1 MNYPL
6 VTDYI
11 DSIKFAKDNFAS
23 LTNLQPVYSNDG
35 NPIFIIEGN
44 CVIFKMENVV
54 SNMVF
59 GVKCFLTEDLD
70 RVKWYN
76 DIIQSNLFYSKES
89 QFIENELYVDYE
101 MSNYEEFPVFIYPWT
116 ERVSLIDY
124 IQCHIDNQHILLQLS
139 FQFSQILKWSRDNNY
154 IWKELDITKILINSN
169 GHFEFLGIDD
179 LLLKNTLEADIPQPD
194 VATSAMLLLSLRAI
208 ALSPNLFDYDKIKSH
223 LLFTVQDG
231 EHIVK
236 NDVFQKLLQFDNKE
250 INSLIGYLLIIFNFK
265 YNNGIDSSIFC
276 LRPTFDNKQ
285 DELLYYARFGDDN
298 KQVELAKIYFK
309 QKNYD
314 EAFRWY
320 KAAANQENPDGINGL
335 GCCYMLGRSVEKD
348 EKYAVQLFSKAA
360 EMGSIH
366 AQLNLAMAYYTGKGI
381 EGDSNK
387 AFSLFKKLAEKG
399 EARAQ
404 FFVGDYLMSNHLG
417 EVSWRIV
424 SKRNTKEAFKWFE
437 RSALQGHSLAQ
448 LKLGMFYESGTDP
461 CIRNIEK
468 AFEWYQ
474 KSANQGNKDA
484 VFALGRIYANGIDD
498 EHPDVAKA
506 YHFFLKAAESGHPEA
521 QYRVGVALYYGKG
534 IVIDKESALTW
545 LKKSASQRNEAA
557 QKLLYQLESE
567 QEEVSFDNTEAT
579 QGEMANARMDS
590 YGVLYS
596 ADGRKLLHYG
606 IDDVTKDMS
615 FGLVKQQSL
624 REYEVPEGV
633 EIICNEAF
641 SDCQSLIK
649 IILPSTLK
657 FIGNTAFYNC
667 TNLESIVVPEGVK
680 SIDYLTFSGCDSL
693 HNLVLPHSLESIDKY
708 ALTGVSGI
716 LSYSPHFVV
725 KEGCLFSSDLKTL
738 IYFFHDG
745 RTQFDIP
752 HGTECIEDSS
762 FAESS
767 IRRLHIPSTVS
778 TIGGS
783 AFANCHN
790 LQDVDLPSSI
800 TIIGGAAFMNCEGL
814 YRIRLPQNLKYIDAQ
829 TFEGCRN
836 LTYLHIPD
844 TVEEIGSQAFART
857 NINDV
862 VLPMNLKKIGVM
874 AFILAPLSRLKSKSN
889 SFVVDNMTIYSKDG
903 KELIQY
909 YGKEKKVTVPNTVV
923 KIASMAFACAYSIKE
938 LVIPNSVEEIG
949 RAFLEEVL
957 PDKIVVPAKLE
968 KLVIGLT
975 ESYYHSH
982 IIVNE

>member
-23 LTNLQPVYSNDG
+23 LTNLQPVYGNDG
-35 NPIFIIEGN
+35 NPIYIIEGN
-44 CVIFKMENVV
+44 CIIFKMEDIV
-54 SNMVF
+54 SCMTF
-59 GVKCFLTEDLD
+59 GVKCFLTENLD

-76 DIIQSNLFYSKES
+76 DIIQSNLFFSKES
-89 QFIENELYVDYE
+89 LYIEDELYVDSE
-101 MSNYEEFPVFIYPWT
+101 VSSYEEFPVFIYPWT
-116 ERVSLIDY
+116 ERMSLIDY
-124 IQCHIDNQHILLQLS
+124 IQSHIDNQLTLLQLS
-139 FQFSQILKWSRDNNY
+139 FQFSQILKWSLDNNY
-154 IWKELDITKILINSN
+154 IWKELDITKIFINSK
-169 GHFEFLGIDD
+169 GHFEFVGIDD
-179 LLLKNTLEADIPQPD
+179 LLLKKTIETDIPQPN

-223 LLFTVQDG
+223 LLFTVHDG

-236 NDVFQKLLQFDNKE
+236 NDVFQNLLQLDNKE

-276 LRPTFDNKQ
+276 LRPTFQTKQ
-285 DELLYYARFGDDN
+285 DELLYYAKYGDDN
-298 KQVELAKIYFK
+298 KQVELARILMK
-309 QKNYD
+309 QKSYD
-314 EAFRWY
+314 DAFKWY
-320 KAAANQENPDGINGL
+320 KAAASQGNPDGLNGM
-335 GCCYMLGRSVEKD
+335 GCCYRYGLSVRKD
-348 EKYAVQLFSKAA
+348 EKFAVQLFSKAA
-360 EMGSIH
+360 DKGSIG
-366 AQLNLAMAYYTGKGI
+366 AKFNLAMSYYTGKGI
-381 EGDSNK
+381 EMDCEK
-387 AFSLFKKLAEKG
+387 AFVLFKELAEKG
-399 EARAQ
+399 DSRSQ
-404 FFVGDYLMSNHLG
+404 YFVGKYLMDNHG
-417 EVSWRIV
+417 GTISWHIV
-424 SKRNTKEAFKWFE
+424 SRRNTTEAFKWFE
-437 RSALQGHSLAQ
+437 KSSLQGHALAQ
-448 LKLGMFYESGTDP
+448 QQLGMFYETGTDP
-461 CIRNIEK
+461 CVRNIEK
-468 AFEWYQ
+468 ALKWYL
-474 KSANQGNKDA
+474 KSANQGNKEA
-484 VFALGRIYANGIDD
+484 IFALGRLYANGID
-498 EHPDVAKA
+498 EENPDMVKA
-506 YHFFLKAAESGHPEA
+506 YQYFLQAAESGHPEA

-534 IVIDKESALTW
+534 IAIDKESALIW

-557 QKLLYQLESE
+557 QKLLYQLESK
-567 QEEVSFDNTEAT
+567 QEDVTFDNTET
-579 QGEMANARMDS
+579 TNEEMANARMDS

-615 FGLVKQQSL
+615 FGIVKQQSL

-641 SDCQSLIK
+641 SECQSLIK

-667 TNLESIVVPEGVK
+667 TNLESIVIPEGVK

-693 HNLVLPHSLESIDKY
+693 QNLVLPHSLESIDND

-752 HGTECIEDSS
+752 HGTEFIEDSS

-783 AFANCHN
+783 AFANCQN

-800 TIIGGAAFMNCEGL
+800 TTIGGAAFMNCEGL
-814 YRIRLPQNLKYIDAQ
+814 YKIRLPQNLKCIDAQ
-829 TFEGCRN
+829 TFYGCRN
-836 LTYLHIPD
+836 LTYLNIPD
-844 TVEEIGSQAFART
+844 TVEEIGSQALALT
-857 NINDV
+857 NLDEV
-862 VLPMNLKKIGVM
+862 VLPRNLKKIGVM
-874 AFILAPLSRLKSKSN
+874 AFILTPLSRIKTNSN
-889 SFVVDNMTIYSKDG
+889 TFVVDNMTIYSKDG

-909 YGKEKKVTVPNTVV
+909 YGKERKVTVPNTVV
-923 KIASMAFACAYSIKE
+923 KIASMAFACAYSIRE

-949 RAFLEEVL
+949 RAFLNEVL
-957 PDKIVVPAKLE
+957 PDKIIVPAKL
-968 KLVIGLT
+968 KNLVIGLT
-975 ESYYHSH
+975 DSYYHSH